1 MESIGLLSES
11 QIAVSHFNDVPGE
24 PPREIQHDKDRV
36 MPGDG
41 EFDLARYLEL
51 LLATGYD
58 RYLSLE
64 LFRED
69 LWQQDPLDVAQRGME
84 KMKGV
89 IEE

>member
-1 MESIGLLSES
+1 
-11 QIAVSHFNDVPGE
+11 
-24 PPREIQHDKDRV
+24 

-41 EFDLARYLEL
+41 EFDLARYIEL

-58 RYLSLE
+58 RQLSLE